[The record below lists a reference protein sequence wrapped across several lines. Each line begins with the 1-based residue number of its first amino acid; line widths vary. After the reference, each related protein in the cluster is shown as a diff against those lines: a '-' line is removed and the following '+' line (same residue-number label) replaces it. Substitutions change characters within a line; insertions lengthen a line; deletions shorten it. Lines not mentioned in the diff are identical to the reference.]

1 MNIKTMKTKIY
12 FPFAELIQER
22 YELSKRYG
30 LVECVNGIHRLTEK
44 CRKNYDEMSY
54 LKYLKGMREKPIKI
68 TDVKPKPQKKKP
80 IKKQVK
86 ADPNEFKDPE
96 CQQIIDEILSL

>member
-1 MNIKTMKTKIY
+1 MNTNTY
-12 FPFAELIQER
+12 FPLGELIEDR
-22 YELSKRYG
+22 VELSKKYK
-30 LVECVNGIHRLTEK
+30 LFENKEGIHRLTDK
-44 CRKNYDEMSY
+44 CRKHYDEMSY
-54 LKYLKGMREKPIKI
+54 LKYLKGMREKPVKI

-86 ADPNEFKDPE
+86 SNPDEYKDPE